1 MDQFR
6 VSVNKIQSKQA
17 SSPEQLKALETI
29 VVDHPETV
37 SSKNVKSFVERVGS
51 KGCTFCPSTF
61 KGSSK
66 SMETFEQSQLLA
78 LSFDSF
84 DGVNNRNLTFEKIKE
99 RAEKYNLPILLA
111 YESFSVAQRKKFGI
125 VFLNSTPLSSF
136 REAEVVQKALMEIF
150 PEAENNCSVLKLYS
164 GGNKVLHF
172 DETLP
177 EIDTYSLLMNTC
189 LHWKNRYG
197 ATNYK
202 RKSAEFSRETGIALN
217 ERNLPHISVN
227 DRHAEHFR
235 DNSDDKN
242 MTKCIIEYDL
252 VKKLSSL
259 NYEIHFTDEE
269 KSSEVPSDH
278 EGSSSFNSFR
288 AKDLQTL
295 GSACKLYQEFITGKK
310 KLTYRELLGV
320 ATNTVQIRGGAT
332 KFSDTLKTKS
342 YFDDCIEKYD
352 NWVYYL
358 KYIKSDGPQPCS
370 SFCPYHGI
378 CPHGENI
385 LSTLKPPKHT
395 IEQIANAGKPL
406 VELSEA
412 WDDFMGNFQEA
423 ISSNEPIWH
432 VIKSQTALGKTQA
445 ILELLKRT
453 NLRILIVVPTNKLKR
468 EVWERARE
476 LGIEIIVSPS
486 LHEIKDEI
494 PDHVWCEIQALY
506 DEGKSPMPVLKKAI
520 AEGDVE
526 CTQQF
531 KRFMRE
537 LEEFNNSEGHAVTTH
552 RRLSN
557 IDVSKYDL
565 VIVDED
571 IIYSTVIPS
580 RETIPISR
588 LRKINRKLAANDPL
602 AAKIRKIFKKI
613 DRSDYFT
620 MNEIDYSKTY
630 ADMKM
635 AVNISALCSA
645 KFFCYRSASEQESNL
660 EEDSVT
666 FINPVQFQENVKYIM
681 LSATADRDICEAYFG
696 ADNVKFY
703 ECKEAAITG
712 RLNQYGD
719 KAMGR
724 SSMRK
729 NSDIIEKIKKW
740 TGFENTISFK
750 EFHKFYMGDLH
761 FGNCAG
767 CDILKGENI
776 DVIGTPHQPEWIYK
790 LFAYSLGYDID
801 DRLKPNTQVEHNG
814 FRFYFM
820 TYTDKLLRDI
830 QFYIIESELEQAVGR
845 ARLLRCDCVVN
856 LFSDFPLRQ
865 ATLKEAKYDTE

>member
-1 MDQFR
+1 MEQFK
-6 VSVNKIQSKQA
+6 VSVNKIFSKQMPTTKEMKVLDTLVA
-17 SSPEQLKALETI
+17 DYPETI
-29 VVDHPETV
+29 ESD
-37 SSKNVKSFVERVGS
+37 NIKSFVERVGS
-51 KGCTFCPSTF
+51 KGCTFCPATF
-61 KGSSK
+61 KGSNKSK
-66 SMETFEQSQLLA
+66 ETFEQSQLLA
-78 LSFDSF
+78 LYFDSF
-84 DGVNNRNLTFEKIKE
+84 DGANNRNLTFEQIRD

-111 YESFSVAQRKKFGI
+111 YDSFSISERKKFGV
-125 VFLNSTPLSSF
+125 VFLNSTPFSSF
-136 REAEVVQKALMEIF
+136 RETEVVQKALMEIF
-150 PEAENNCSVLKLYS
+150 PEAEKNCSVLKLYP
-164 GGNKVLHF
+164 GGNKILHF
-172 DETLP
+172 NDTLP

-189 LHWKNRYG
+189 LYWKNRYG

-242 MTKCIIEYDL
+242 MTKYIIEYDL

-310 KLTYRELLGV
+310 KLNYRELLGV

-342 YFDDCIEKYD
+342 YFDNCIEKYD

-358 KYIKSDGPQPCS
+358 KYIKSDEPQPCS
-370 SFCPYHGI
+370 SFCPYHDI
-378 CPHGENI
+378 CLHGENI
-385 LSTLKPPKHT
+385 LSTLKPQKHT

-406 VELSEA
+406 VELGEA
-412 WDDFMGNFQEA
+412 WEDFMEKFQKA
-423 ISSNEPIWH
+423 ISSGELIWH
-432 VIKSQTALGKTQA
+432 IIKSQTALGKTQA

-453 NLRILIVVPTNKLKR
+453 HLRILIVVPTNKLKR

-486 LHEIKDEI
+486 LHEIKDEL

-506 DEGKSPMPVLKKAI
+506 DEGKSPMPLLNRAI
-520 AEGDVE
+520 AEDDVE
-526 CTQQF
+526 CAKLF
-531 KRFMRE
+531 KKYKKE
-537 LEEFNNSEGHAVTTH
+537 LEEFNNAEGHAITTH
-552 RRLSN
+552 RRLSS

-565 VIVDED
+565 VIIDED
-571 IIYSTVIPS
+571 IIYSTVIPG
-580 RETIPISR
+580 RETIPVSK
-588 LRKINRKLAANDPL
+588 LKQLKRKLATNDPL

-613 DRSDYFT
+613 DHSDYFIL
-620 MNEIDYSKTY
+620 NEIEYSKTY

-666 FINPVQFQENVKYIM
+666 FINPVQFQKNIKYIM
-681 LSATADRDICEAYFG
+681 LSATADRSICESYFG
-696 ADNVKFY
+696 ENNVKFY

-729 NSDIIEKIKKW
+729 DTEIIEKIKKW

-750 EFHKFYMGDLH
+750 EFHKYYTGDLH

-767 CDILKGENI
+767 CDIMKGENI

-790 LFAYSLGYDID
+790 LFAYSLGYEVD
-801 DRLKPNTQVEHNG
+801 DHLKPNICVEHNG
-814 FRFYFM
+814 FRFHFM
-820 TYTDKLLRDI
+820 TYTDETLRAI

-845 ARLLRCDCVVN
+845 ARLLRCDCTVN

-865 ATLKEAKYDTE
+865 AVLKESGYGSE

>member
-111 YESFSVAQRKKFGI
+111 YDSFSVAQRKKFGI

-423 ISSNEPIWH
+423 ISSNEPMDKPTELYLNEIA
-432 VIKSQTALGKTQA
+432 KSLLDRRTRQYQLILDEMIEESPQAGMEQQEKKRVGQKYLEYQLSWFGKVYCVDDDITFADKNKAKKAFVAFLESYADNETQIVGEEGKT
-445 ILELLKRT
+445 EF
-453 NLRILIVVPTNKLKR
+453 
-468 EVWERARE
+468 RAE
-476 LGIEIIVSPS
+476 FT
-486 LHEIKDEI
+486 K
-494 PDHVWCEIQALY
+494 LY
-506 DEGKSPMPVLKKAI
+506 D
-520 AEGDVE
+520 
-526 CTQQF
+526 
-531 KRFMRE
+531 
-537 LEEFNNSEGHAVTTH
+537 
-552 RRLSN
+552 
-557 IDVSKYDL
+557 
-565 VIVDED
+565 
-571 IIYSTVIPS
+571 
-580 RETIPISR
+580 
-588 LRKINRKLAANDPL
+588 AA
-602 AAKIRKIFKKI
+602 F
-613 DRSDYFT
+613 
-620 MNEIDYSKTY
+620 
-630 ADMKM
+630 
-635 AVNISALCSA
+635 
-645 KFFCYRSASEQESNL
+645 
-660 EEDSVT
+660 
-666 FINPVQFQENVKYIM
+666 
-681 LSATADRDICEAYFG
+681 
-696 ADNVKFY
+696 
-703 ECKEAAITG
+703 
-712 RLNQYGD
+712 
-719 KAMGR
+719 
-724 SSMRK
+724 
-729 NSDIIEKIKKW
+729 
-740 TGFENTISFK
+740 
-750 EFHKFYMGDLH
+750 
-761 FGNCAG
+761 
-767 CDILKGENI
+767 
-776 DVIGTPHQPEWIYK
+776 
-790 LFAYSLGYDID
+790 
-801 DRLKPNTQVEHNG
+801 
-814 FRFYFM
+814 
-820 TYTDKLLRDI
+820 
-830 QFYIIESELEQAVGR
+830 GR
-845 ARLLRCDCVVN
+845 ADPNKGRVYSITKMNSLLEDAHINYSVV
-856 LFSDFPLRQ
+856 SQSSYWIVQEHDW
-865 ATLKEAKYDTE
+865 ETEEE

>member
-111 YESFSVAQRKKFGI
+111 YDSFSVAQRKKFGI

-332 KFSDTLKTKS
+332 KFSD
-342 YFDDCIEKYD
+342 
-352 NWVYYL
+352 
-358 KYIKSDGPQPCS
+358 
-370 SFCPYHGI
+370 
-378 CPHGENI
+378 
-385 LSTLKPPKHT
+385 
-395 IEQIANAGKPL
+395 A
-406 VELSEA
+406 
-412 WDDFMGNFQEA
+412 
-423 ISSNEPIWH
+423 
-432 VIKSQTALGKTQA
+432 
-445 ILELLKRT
+445 
-453 NLRILIVVPTNKLKR
+453 
-468 EVWERARE
+468 
-476 LGIEIIVSPS
+476 
-486 LHEIKDEI
+486 
-494 PDHVWCEIQALY
+494 
-506 DEGKSPMPVLKKAI
+506 
-520 AEGDVE
+520 
-526 CTQQF
+526 
-531 KRFMRE
+531 
-537 LEEFNNSEGHAVTTH
+537 
-552 RRLSN
+552 LSN
-557 IDVSKYDL
+557 SGQRYL
-565 VIVDED
+565 
-571 IIYSTVIPS
+571 
-580 RETIPISR
+580 
-588 LRKINRKLAANDPL
+588 
-602 AAKIRKIFKKI
+602 
-613 DRSDYFT
+613 
-620 MNEIDYSKTY
+620 
-630 ADMKM
+630 
-635 AVNISALCSA
+635 
-645 KFFCYRSASEQESNL
+645 
-660 EEDSVT
+660 
-666 FINPVQFQENVKYIM
+666 
-681 LSATADRDICEAYFG
+681 
-696 ADNVKFY
+696 
-703 ECKEAAITG
+703 
-712 RLNQYGD
+712 
-719 KAMGR
+719 
-724 SSMRK
+724 
-729 NSDIIEKIKKW
+729 
-740 TGFENTISFK
+740 
-750 EFHKFYMGDLH
+750 
-761 FGNCAG
+761 
-767 CDILKGENI
+767 
-776 DVIGTPHQPEWIYK
+776 
-790 LFAYSLGYDID
+790 
-801 DRLKPNTQVEHNG
+801 
-814 FRFYFM
+814 
-820 TYTDKLLRDI
+820 
-830 QFYIIESELEQAVGR
+830 
-845 ARLLRCDCVVN
+845 
-856 LFSDFPLRQ
+856 
-865 ATLKEAKYDTE
+865 

>member
-1 MDQFR
+1 MALRTYIREYIGGGVPDPRCTGDCHSQRQRDSKPGIIERSLPAAAIHAPR
-6 VSVNKIQSKQA
+6 VHPA
-17 SSPEQLKALETI
+17 S
-29 VVDHPETV
+29 
-37 SSKNVKSFVERVGS
+37 
-51 KGCTFCPSTF
+51 
-61 KGSSK
+61 
-66 SMETFEQSQLLA
+66 
-78 LSFDSF
+78 
-84 DGVNNRNLTFEKIKE
+84 
-99 RAEKYNLPILLA
+99 
-111 YESFSVAQRKKFGI
+111 
-125 VFLNSTPLSSF
+125 
-136 REAEVVQKALMEIF
+136 AEVPDLEN
-150 PEAENNCSVLKLYS
+150 EAQDCHCYS

-217 ERNLPHISVN
+217 ERNLPHISVD

-453 NLRILIVVPTNKLKR
+453 NLRILIVVPTR
-468 EVWERARE
+468 
-476 LGIEIIVSPS
+476 
-486 LHEIKDEI
+486 
-494 PDHVWCEIQALY
+494 
-506 DEGKSPMPVLKKAI
+506 
-520 AEGDVE
+520 
-526 CTQQF
+526 
-531 KRFMRE
+531 
-537 LEEFNNSEGHAVTTH
+537 
-552 RRLSN
+552 
-557 IDVSKYDL
+557 
-565 VIVDED
+565 
-571 IIYSTVIPS
+571 
-580 RETIPISR
+580 
-588 LRKINRKLAANDPL
+588 
-602 AAKIRKIFKKI
+602 
-613 DRSDYFT
+613 
-620 MNEIDYSKTY
+620 
-630 ADMKM
+630 
-635 AVNISALCSA
+635 
-645 KFFCYRSASEQESNL
+645 
-660 EEDSVT
+660 
-666 FINPVQFQENVKYIM
+666 
-681 LSATADRDICEAYFG
+681 
-696 ADNVKFY
+696 
-703 ECKEAAITG
+703 
-712 RLNQYGD
+712 
-719 KAMGR
+719 
-724 SSMRK
+724 
-729 NSDIIEKIKKW
+729 
-740 TGFENTISFK
+740 
-750 EFHKFYMGDLH
+750 
-761 FGNCAG
+761 
-767 CDILKGENI
+767 
-776 DVIGTPHQPEWIYK
+776 
-790 LFAYSLGYDID
+790 
-801 DRLKPNTQVEHNG
+801 
-814 FRFYFM
+814 
-820 TYTDKLLRDI
+820 
-830 QFYIIESELEQAVGR
+830 
-845 ARLLRCDCVVN
+845 
-856 LFSDFPLRQ
+856 
-865 ATLKEAKYDTE
+865 

>member
-111 YESFSVAQRKKFGI
+111 YDSFSVAQRKKFGI

-526 CTQQF
+526 
-531 KRFMRE
+531 
-537 LEEFNNSEGHAVTTH
+537 
-552 RRLSN
+552 
-557 IDVSKYDL
+557 
-565 VIVDED
+565 
-571 IIYSTVIPS
+571 
-580 RETIPISR
+580 
-588 LRKINRKLAANDPL
+588 
-602 AAKIRKIFKKI
+602 
-613 DRSDYFT
+613 
-620 MNEIDYSKTY
+620 
-630 ADMKM
+630 
-635 AVNISALCSA
+635 
-645 KFFCYRSASEQESNL
+645 FCYRSASEQESNL

-790 LFAYSLGYDID
+790 LFAYSLGYDVD

-820 TYTDKLLRDI
+820 TYTDKLLRAI

-845 ARLLRCDCVVN
+845 ARLLRFDCVVN

>member
-1 MDQFR
+1 MEQFK
-6 VSVNKIQSKQA
+6 VSINKIQRKEM
-17 SSPEQLKALETI
+17 PTRKEMEMLEAL
-29 VVDHPETV
+29 VADHPETIR
-37 SSKNVKSFVERVGS
+37 SGNIKSFVEQVGA

-84 DGVNNRNLTFEKIKE
+84 DDVNNRNLTFDKIKE

-111 YESFSVAQRKKFGI
+111 YDSFSVAQRKKFGI

-136 REAEVVQKALMEIF
+136 REAEVAQKALAEIF
-150 PEAENNCSVLKLYS
+150 PEAEKNCSVLKLYP
-164 GGNKVLHF
+164 GGNKVLYF
-172 DETLP
+172 DDTLP

-189 LHWKNRYG
+189 LYWKNRYG

-217 ERNLPHISVN
+217 EKDLPHISVD
-227 DRHAEHFR
+227 DRHAEYLR
-235 DNSDDKN
+235 ASSDDKN
-242 MTKCIIEYDL
+242 MTKCIIKDDL

-259 NYEIHFTDEE
+259 KYEIHFVDEE

-288 AKDLQTL
+288 TKDLQML

-310 KLTYRELLGV
+310 KLNYRELLGV
-320 ATNTVQIRGGAT
+320 ATNSVQIRGGAT
-332 KFSDTLKTKS
+332 KFGDTLKIKS
-342 YFDDCIEKYD
+342 YFGDCVEKYD
-352 NWVYYL
+352 NWNYYL
-358 KYIKSDGPQPCS
+358 KYIKADGPRPCS

-385 LSTLKPPKHT
+385 LSTLKPQKHT

-412 WDDFMGNFQEA
+412 WDDFMENFQEA
-423 ISSNEPIWH
+423 ISSSEPIWH

-445 ILELLKRT
+445 VLELLKRT
-453 NLRILIVVPTNKLKR
+453 HLRILIVVPTNKLKR

-476 LGIEIIVSPS
+476 LGIEVIVSPS
-486 LHEIKDEI
+486 LHEIKDEL

-506 DEGKSPMPVLKKAI
+506 DEGKSPMPLLNKAI
-520 AEGDVE
+520 AEDDVE
-526 CTQQF
+526 CAKLF
-531 KRFMRE
+531 KKYKKE
-537 LEEFNNSEGHAVTTH
+537 LEEFNNAEGHAITTH
-552 RRLSN
+552 RRLSS

-565 VIVDED
+565 VIIDED

-580 RETIPISR
+580 RETIPVSK
-588 LRKINRKLAANDPL
+588 LKKLKRKLATNDPL
-602 AAKIRKIFKKI
+602 AAKIRKILKI
-613 DRSDYFT
+613 IDHSDYFIL
-620 MNEIDYSKTY
+620 NEIDYSKTY

-660 EEDSVT
+660 EEYSIT

-696 ADNVKFY
+696 EDNVKFY

-719 KAMGR
+719 RAMGR

-729 NSDIIEKIKKW
+729 DSNIIGKIKKW
-740 TGFENTISFK
+740 TDFENTISFK
-750 EFHKFYMGDLH
+750 EFHKYYTGDLH

-814 FRFYFM
+814 FRFHFM
-820 TYTDKLLRDI
+820 TYTDRLLRAI

-865 ATLKEAKYDTE
+865 ATLKEAKYSTE